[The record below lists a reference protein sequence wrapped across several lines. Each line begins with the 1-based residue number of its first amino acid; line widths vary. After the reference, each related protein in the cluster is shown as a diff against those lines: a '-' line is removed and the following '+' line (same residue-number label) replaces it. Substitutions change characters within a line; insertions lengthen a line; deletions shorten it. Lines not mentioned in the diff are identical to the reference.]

1 MLQVPGVPVTNWQG
15 SPRGE
20 NASVQVL
27 SQGVPELV
35 SIDEVYALGFVPV
48 GAPEAAV
55 IIRAR
60 SIDMEVPAV

>member
-1 MLQVPGVPVTNWQG
+1 MVQVPGVPVTNWQG

-35 SIDEVYALGFVPV
+35 SIDEVYGLGLVPV

-55 IIRAR
+55 ISRAR
-60 SIDMEVPAV
+60 SIEMDVPAV